1 MITTNEGAAV
11 RFTHRGTARA
21 ARGLGIGV
29 LALSLALTGC
39 AGKKNKKS
47 KKRKSSSSHSRT
59 IGGTTGGSAA
69 NHRKKG
75 GGSLA
80 GARSA
85 QAVLPPATAMPAAL
99 RTVTTEPHS
108 RAKAPTL
115 CKDPGG
121 KCKNAVAN
129 GAAGYST
136 NDKAQGASYDVIVY
150 RDARSAQRAF
160 TAWEAYVSN
169 NKRELR
175 EVLDSGY
182 GQDSLTFA
190 YKDVAHKGTQET
202 VILDDKYIGTLTQR
216 GRHDPVGGVRPL
228 LADLA
233 KVYAQRL
240 GQAARG
246 ETPTASAANVKV
258 A

>member
-39 AGKKNKKS
+39 ASKKNKKS

-59 IGGTTGGSAA
+59 IGGATGGSAA

-80 GARSA
+80 GAQSA

-115 CKDPGG
+115 CKDPGS
-121 KCKNAVAN
+121 KCKNAVAY
-129 GAAGYST
+129 GGAGYST

-150 RDARSAQRAF
+150 RDARAARRAF
-160 TAWEAYVSN
+160 AAWDAYVKN
-169 NKRELR
+169 DERELR
-175 EVLDSGY
+175 ELLDSGY
-182 GQDSLTFA
+182 GADSVTFTYRTLA
-190 YKDVAHKGTQET
+190 QKGTQET
-202 VILDDKYIGTLTQR
+202 VILQDKYIGTLQHRDKASATS
-216 GRHDPVGGVRPL
+216 GVRPV
-228 LADLA
+228 LADLSE
-233 KVYAQRL
+233 VYAQRL
-240 GQAARG
+240 RQAADG
-246 ETPTASAANVKV
+246 ETPTASAATVKV
-258 A
+258 S